1 MLYDA
6 DVMRPLLALL
16 VLLTAV
22 AAASPAVAACDRRE
36 HQPVQLSGPVDGAW
50 LDRAGNAVYIVDAG
64 DPSCTT
70 DGYEAYVEDPA
81 GRLACAVGQRLTVA
95 GRFEPVTYDYT
106 GSGYF
111 IRAERISCR

>member
-1 MLYDA
+1 MLYDPS
-6 DVMRPLLALL
+6 VMRELLALS
-16 VLLTAV
+16 VLLAAL
-22 AAASPAVAACDRRE
+22 AAAAPAAACDRRA
-36 HQPVQLSGPVDGAW
+36 HQPVALTGLVDGAW

-81 GRLACAVGQRLTVA
+81 GRLACAAGQRLTVE

-111 IRAERISCR
+111 IRADRVSCR

>member
-1 MLYDA
+1 MKQ
-6 DVMRPLLALL
+6 
-16 VLLTAV
+16 LLTLSAV
-22 AAASPAVAACDRRE
+22 LTAMAAAAPAAACDRRD
-36 HQPVQLSGPVDGAW
+36 HQPVELTGPVDGAW
-50 LDRAGNAVYIVDAG
+50 LDRAGHAVYIVDAG

-81 GRLACAVGQRLTVA
+81 GRLACAVGQRLTVE

-111 IRAERISCR
+111 IRADRVSCR